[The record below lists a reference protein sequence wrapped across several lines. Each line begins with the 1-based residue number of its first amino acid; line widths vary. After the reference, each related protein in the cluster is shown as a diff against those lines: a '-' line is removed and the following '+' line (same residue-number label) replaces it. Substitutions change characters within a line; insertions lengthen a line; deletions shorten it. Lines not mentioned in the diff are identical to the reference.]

1 MVIPVMS
8 GASLTSSVVA
18 KPSADA
24 VSLPEVLLAAVA
36 SEVLSL
42 SAVLSETDV
51 LSVWLSETSAADA
64 VDVLLSETAEVPD
77 ADDVLLRAASNIKNG
92 QVFDENLLMA
102 IATIGAF
109 AMIAFPEAEPSMA
122 EGCAVMLF
130 YQVGELFQ
138 AYAVGKS
145 RRSITALMDIRPDY
159 ANIERDGKL
168 VQVDPDEVQIG
179 ETIVVKPGERIPL
192 DGTILKGLSLIHI

>member
-24 VSLPEVLLAAVA
+24 VSLPEVLLSAVA

-64 VDVLLSETAEVPD
+64 VDVLLSETVEVPD
-77 ADDVLLRAASNIKNG
+77 ADDVLLPVDAVLPQAVSDIAAASKSAAH
-92 QVFDENLLMA
+92 FFSFLS
-102 IATIGAF
+102 F
-109 AMIAFPEAEPSMA
+109 FP
-122 EGCAVMLF
+122 V
-130 YQVGELFQ
+130 
-138 AYAVGKS
+138 
-145 RRSITALMDIRPDY
+145 I
-159 ANIERDGKL
+159 
-168 VQVDPDEVQIG
+168 
-179 ETIVVKPGERIPL
+179 
-192 DGTILKGLSLIHI
+192 

>member
-51 LSVWLSETSAADA
+51 LSVRLSETSAADA

-77 ADDVLLRAASNIKNG
+77 ADDVLLPVDAVLPQAVSRCCKKKCGPFFQLSF
-92 QVFDENLLMA
+92 VFSCHL
-102 IATIGAF
+102 IF
-109 AMIAFPEAEPSMA
+109 
-122 EGCAVMLF
+122 
-130 YQVGELFQ
+130 
-138 AYAVGKS
+138 
-145 RRSITALMDIRPDY
+145 
-159 ANIERDGKL
+159 
-168 VQVDPDEVQIG
+168 
-179 ETIVVKPGERIPL
+179 
-192 DGTILKGLSLIHI
+192 LS

>member
-36 SEVLSL
+36 SEMLSL

-64 VDVLLSETAEVPD
+64 VDVLLSEVPD
-77 ADDVLLRAASNIKNG
+77 ADDVLLPVDAMLPQAVSDIAAARKSAAH
-92 QVFDENLLMA
+92 FFSFLS
-102 IATIGAF
+102 F
-109 AMIAFPEAEPSMA
+109 FP
-122 EGCAVMLF
+122 V
-130 YQVGELFQ
+130 
-138 AYAVGKS
+138 
-145 RRSITALMDIRPDY
+145 I
-159 ANIERDGKL
+159 
-168 VQVDPDEVQIG
+168 
-179 ETIVVKPGERIPL
+179 
-192 DGTILKGLSLIHI
+192 

>member
-1 MVIPVMS
+1 MLSIVIPVMS

-77 ADDVLLRAASNIKNG
+77 ADDVLLPVDAVLPQAVSDIAAARKSAVPFF
-92 QVFDENLLMA
+92 QLFFRFFLSFDIPFLKKKPLPYGSSPFSFFAANYCTYLFSSA
-102 IATIGAF
+102 FTICWNSSF
-109 AMIAFPEAEPSMA
+109 A
-122 EGCAVMLF
+122 
-130 YQVGELFQ
+130 
-138 AYAVGKS
+138 
-145 RRSITALMDIRPDY
+145 
-159 ANIERDGKL
+159 
-168 VQVDPDEVQIG
+168 
-179 ETIVVKPGERIPL
+179 
-192 DGTILKGLSLIHI
+192 

>member
-36 SEVLSL
+36 SEVL

-77 ADDVLLRAASNIKNG
+77 ADDVLLPVDAVLPQAVSDIAAARKSA
-92 QVFDENLLMA
+92 VHFFSFLS
-102 IATIGAF
+102 F
-109 AMIAFPEAEPSMA
+109 FP
-122 EGCAVMLF
+122 V
-130 YQVGELFQ
+130 
-138 AYAVGKS
+138 
-145 RRSITALMDIRPDY
+145 I
-159 ANIERDGKL
+159 
-168 VQVDPDEVQIG
+168 
-179 ETIVVKPGERIPL
+179 
-192 DGTILKGLSLIHI
+192 

>member
-36 SEVLSL
+36 SEMLSL

-77 ADDVLLRAASNIKNG
+77 ADDVLLPVDAVLPQAVSDIAAARKSAAHFFN
-92 QVFDENLLMA
+92 FLS
-102 IATIGAF
+102 F
-109 AMIAFPEAEPSMA
+109 FP
-122 EGCAVMLF
+122 V
-130 YQVGELFQ
+130 
-138 AYAVGKS
+138 
-145 RRSITALMDIRPDY
+145 I
-159 ANIERDGKL
+159 
-168 VQVDPDEVQIG
+168 
-179 ETIVVKPGERIPL
+179 
-192 DGTILKGLSLIHI
+192 

>member
-24 VSLPEVLLAAVA
+24 VSLP
-36 SEVLSL
+36 EVLSL

-77 ADDVLLRAASNIKNG
+77 ADDVLLPVDAVLPQAVSDIAAERKSAAH
-92 QVFDENLLMA
+92 FFSFLS
-102 IATIGAF
+102 F
-109 AMIAFPEAEPSMA
+109 FP
-122 EGCAVMLF
+122 V
-130 YQVGELFQ
+130 
-138 AYAVGKS
+138 
-145 RRSITALMDIRPDY
+145 I
-159 ANIERDGKL
+159 
-168 VQVDPDEVQIG
+168 
-179 ETIVVKPGERIPL
+179 
-192 DGTILKGLSLIHI
+192 

>member
-24 VSLPEVLLAAVA
+24 VSLPEVLLSAVA

-77 ADDVLLRAASNIKNG
+77 ADDVLLPVDAVLPDYELLVSENCDLAIESTMILHSPKVQEMASNS
-92 QVFDENLLMA
+92 A
-102 IATIGAF
+102 
-109 AMIAFPEAEPSMA
+109 
-122 EGCAVMLF
+122 
-130 YQVGELFQ
+130 
-138 AYAVGKS
+138 
-145 RRSITALMDIRPDY
+145 
-159 ANIERDGKL
+159 
-168 VQVDPDEVQIG
+168 IG
-179 ETIVVKPGERIPL
+179 EVAAM
-192 DGTILKGLSLIHI
+192 

>member
-24 VSLPEVLLAAVA
+24 VSLPEVLLSAVA

-77 ADDVLLRAASNIKNG
+77 ADDVPRPADNPPPEPPQALETILR
-92 QVFDENLLMA
+92 
-102 IATIGAF
+102 
-109 AMIAFPEAEPSMA
+109 
-122 EGCAVMLF
+122 
-130 YQVGELFQ
+130 
-138 AYAVGKS
+138 
-145 RRSITALMDIRPDY
+145 DIS
-159 ANIERDGKL
+159 
-168 VQVDPDEVQIG
+168 IG
-179 ETIVVKPGERIPL
+179 ESDADDAPIVTEQI
-192 DGTILKGLSLIHI
+192 

>member
-8 GASLTSSVVA
+8 GASLTSFVVA

-77 ADDVLLRAASNIKNG
+77 ADDVLLPVDAVLPQAVSDIAAARKSAAHFFS
-92 QVFDENLLMA
+92 FD
-102 IATIGAF
+102 
-109 AMIAFPEAEPSMA
+109 
-122 EGCAVMLF
+122 
-130 YQVGELFQ
+130 
-138 AYAVGKS
+138 
-145 RRSITALMDIRPDY
+145 
-159 ANIERDGKL
+159 
-168 VQVDPDEVQIG
+168 
-179 ETIVVKPGERIPL
+179 IPF
-192 DGTILKGLSLIHI
+192 

>member
-51 LSVWLSETSAADA
+51 LSVWLSETSAAD
-64 VDVLLSETAEVPD
+64 VLLSETAEVPD
-77 ADDVLLRAASNIKNG
+77 ADDVLLPVDAVLPQAVSDIAAERKSAAH
-92 QVFDENLLMA
+92 FFSFLS
-102 IATIGAF
+102 F
-109 AMIAFPEAEPSMA
+109 FP
-122 EGCAVMLF
+122 V
-130 YQVGELFQ
+130 
-138 AYAVGKS
+138 
-145 RRSITALMDIRPDY
+145 I
-159 ANIERDGKL
+159 
-168 VQVDPDEVQIG
+168 
-179 ETIVVKPGERIPL
+179 
-192 DGTILKGLSLIHI
+192 

>member
-36 SEVLSL
+36 SEMLSL

-77 ADDVLLRAASNIKNG
+77 ADDVLLPVDAMLPQAVSDIAAARKSAAHFFSFLSFFLS
-92 QVFDENLLMA
+92 FDIPFLKKKPLPYGSSPFSFFAANYCTYLFSSA
-102 IATIGAF
+102 FTICWNSSF
-109 AMIAFPEAEPSMA
+109 A
-122 EGCAVMLF
+122 
-130 YQVGELFQ
+130 
-138 AYAVGKS
+138 
-145 RRSITALMDIRPDY
+145 
-159 ANIERDGKL
+159 
-168 VQVDPDEVQIG
+168 
-179 ETIVVKPGERIPL
+179 
-192 DGTILKGLSLIHI
+192 

>member
-24 VSLPEVLLAAVA
+24 VSLPEVLLSAVA

-51 LSVWLSETSAADA
+51 LSVWLSETDA

-77 ADDVLLRAASNIKNG
+77 ADDVLLSVDAVLPQAVSDIAAARKSAAH
-92 QVFDENLLMA
+92 FFSFLS
-102 IATIGAF
+102 F
-109 AMIAFPEAEPSMA
+109 FP
-122 EGCAVMLF
+122 V
-130 YQVGELFQ
+130 
-138 AYAVGKS
+138 
-145 RRSITALMDIRPDY
+145 I
-159 ANIERDGKL
+159 
-168 VQVDPDEVQIG
+168 
-179 ETIVVKPGERIPL
+179 
-192 DGTILKGLSLIHI
+192 

>member
-24 VSLPEVLLAAVA
+24 VSLP
-36 SEVLSL
+36 EVLSL

-77 ADDVLLRAASNIKNG
+77 ADDVLLPVDAVLPQAVSDIAAARKSAAH
-92 QVFDENLLMA
+92 FFSFLS
-102 IATIGAF
+102 F
-109 AMIAFPEAEPSMA
+109 FP
-122 EGCAVMLF
+122 V
-130 YQVGELFQ
+130 
-138 AYAVGKS
+138 
-145 RRSITALMDIRPDY
+145 I
-159 ANIERDGKL
+159 
-168 VQVDPDEVQIG
+168 
-179 ETIVVKPGERIPL
+179 
-192 DGTILKGLSLIHI
+192 